1 MSLNPTRDDT
11 EVSRRHRS
19 IYVAIPKLTT
29 LANAREV
36 AVSLI
41 ANLKRISCMA
51 FLDKN
56 WKKVRE
62 CDAVR
67 LTLKLN
73 LRGRAGEE
81 VLNQMVSPSLPS
93 LSGMSRGVS
102 GSHTS
107 TQDVLGGTSNL
118 MAGVSGLETPRRLR
132 SSGRGL
138 TYIAE
143 GDERNET
150 SGTGI
155 SSSST
160 STNNNDSEEKDSGVT
175 GVSTN
180 GARTSSSQSRVGS
193 SGMTP
198 IPFPINSQRERMEV
212 EGIRQVVNSME
223 QLGAD
228 FARSN
233 TDMPRQLEQE
243 HSSVGNS
250 DKMAFALI
258 DEAIASTYVW
268 VYISGEWEPQAQR
281 DSRMYVYGKLEE
293 AVSAYSYLTED
304 LIQGDVLALFL
315 RIMKAA
321 QTTELDLAMDL
332 QQKLFAFKKTDKI
345 PYAVWYNAF
354 AKLVLRLRH
363 TGMVV
368 DDSWVAVLLLTN
380 VRNDAKYAD
389 VVKELRLTTGQ
400 LSLTQIHQRLELEAN
415 WAGDIQKGT
424 HGAAFIAH
432 AEDSDDGNTKKKKKK
447 KRRDDKIGKCFYFER
462 HGNCR
467 YGDKCRFEH
476 IGDSSSKKSSTSTGK
491 SNSLGV
497 GANEYFDNMSL
508 SELLNLFSAL
518 YGSSN
523 DPMELLNKVN
533 LGDKANAKANE
544 LSGGQKQRFSIACA
558 LVNNPLVLF
567 LDEPTTGLDPQA
579 KRSLWDLV
587 LDLNKMGMTIVLTT
601 FIACCGITCT
611 IQSFFCEKRQHRLLV
626 CRPNLRFNNTTNL

>member
-11 EVSRRHRS
+11 ELSRRHRS

-51 FLDKN
+51 FLDKS

-62 CDAVR
+62 CDAVK

-73 LRGRAGEE
+73 LHGRAEE
-81 VLNQMVSPSLPS
+81 EELNQIVSPSLPS
-93 LSGMSRGVS
+93 LSGMRRGVS
-102 GSHTS
+102 GSNTS
-107 TQDVLGGTSNL
+107 AQDVLRGSSNL
-118 MAGVSGLETPRRLR
+118 MTGISALETPRRLR

-143 GDERNET
+143 GDEQGDT
-150 SGTGI
+150 SRTGTF
-155 SSSST
+155 SFSSST
-160 STNNNDSEEKDSGVT
+160 NINDSEEKLPEVT
-175 GVSTN
+175 GVGTN
-180 GARTSSSQSRVGS
+180 GTRTSNSQSRVGS

-198 IPFPINSQRERMEV
+198 IPFPINSQRERSEI

-228 FARSN
+228 FANSN
-233 TDMPRQLEQE
+233 RDMPRQLEQQ
-243 HSSVGNS
+243 HASVGNS

-332 QQKLFAFKKTDKI
+332 QQKLFAFKKTEKT

-415 WAGDIQKGT
+415 WSGDIKRGT
-424 HGAAFIAH
+424 QGAAFIAN
-432 AEDSDDGNTKKKKKK
+432 ADDSDDGKK
-447 KRRDDKIGKCFYFER
+447 KRTKSKKKRGDKDKKIGTCFYFEK

-476 IGDSSSKKSSTSTGK
+476 VGDSSPKKSPTSTGK
-491 SNSLGV
+491 NSNLGV
-497 GANEYFDNMSL
+497 GDCQKWDGKSG
-508 SELLNLFSAL
+508 SCP
-518 YGSSN
+518 YG
-523 DPMELLNKVN
+523 
-533 LGDKANAKANE
+533 AKCKY
-544 LSGGQKQRFSIACA
+544 LHDGQPAADCYVAVTRGNGS
-558 LVNNPLVLF
+558 
-567 LDEPTTGLDPQA
+567 
-579 KRSLWDLV
+579 
-587 LDLNKMGMTIVLTT
+587 
-601 FIACCGITCT
+601 
-611 IQSFFCEKRQHRLLV
+611 
-626 CRPNLRFNNTTNL
+626 